1 MVGILSRFKDVMK
14 VNVNALLERAK
25 DPEKE
30 IDTYMRS
37 LSSDL
42 GKVKAETASV
52 QADERRAQRALDECQ
67 AEIKKLQRYAEKS
80 VEAGDE
86 DAARRFLEKKAI
98 QSEKLID
105 LQTEHDA
112 ASANADKM
120 KQMEDKL
127 ESDMNKL
134 EARYTEIKGK
144 MAAAK
149 TQQELNSGGS
159 PLGSAHA
166 AFDTLEEKASRALYE
181 AEALA
186 ELRAGAKEDD
196 LDDLM
201 AELEK
206 SMEKGG
212 AAKPTV
218 ERAEDEL
225 AAIKQKLKQKE
236 E

>member
-1 MVGILSRFKDVMK
+1 MMGVLSRFKDVMK
-14 VNVNALLERAK
+14 VNINALLERTE
-25 DPEKE
+25 DPEKA

-37 LSSDL
+37 LNSDL
-42 GKVKAETASV
+42 GTVKAETASV
-52 QADERRAQRALDECQ
+52 QADERRSKRALDECQ

-86 DAARRFLEKKAI
+86 DAARKFLEKKAV
-98 QSEKLID
+98 QAEKLTD
-105 LQTEHDA
+105 LQTEYEA
-112 ASANADKM
+112 AAANADKM
-120 KQMEDKL
+120 KQMQDKL

-159 PLGSAHA
+159 SISGANA
-166 AFDTLEEKASRALYE
+166 AFNTLEEKASRALYE

-206 SMEKGG
+206 NMEKNG
-212 AAKPTV
+212 AAQPKAT
-218 ERAEDEL
+218 RAEDEL
-225 AAIKQKLKQKE
+225 AAIKEKLKQKE
-236 E
+236 

>member
-1 MVGILSRFKDVMK
+1 MGILSRFKDVMK
-14 VNVNALLERAK
+14 VNINALLERTE
-25 DPEKE
+25 DPEKT
-30 IDTYMRS
+30 IDAYMRS
-37 LSSDL
+37 LNSDL

-52 QADERRAQRALDECQ
+52 QADERRSKRALDECQ

-86 DAARRFLEKKAI
+86 DAARKFLEKKAV
-98 QSEKLID
+98 QAEKLTD
-105 LQTEHDA
+105 LQTEYEA

-120 KQMEDKL
+120 KQMQDKL

-159 PLGSAHA
+159 ALSGTSA
-166 AFDTLEEKASRALYE
+166 AFNTLEEKASRALYE

-212 AAKPTV
+212 SAKPEAT
-218 ERAEDEL
+218 RADDEL
-225 AAIKQKLKQKE
+225 AAIKEKLKQNE
-236 E
+236 